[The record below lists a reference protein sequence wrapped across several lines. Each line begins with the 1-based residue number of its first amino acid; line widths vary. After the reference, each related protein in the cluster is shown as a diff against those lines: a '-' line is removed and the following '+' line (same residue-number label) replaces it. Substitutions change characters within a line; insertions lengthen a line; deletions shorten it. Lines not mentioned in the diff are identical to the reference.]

1 MHLLAYFTLQVTL
14 IMIYTLR
21 KVEDNENHVRWIYL
35 TIIINPAVVY
45 PVQSFDPV
53 TMEAMTVNHVA
64 PATSSKTYINP
75 SLVMYYLD
83 PTTFTLVD
91 YESFHLEIKDQE
103 QSIG

>member
-1 MHLLAYFTLQVTL
+1 M
-14 IMIYTLR
+14 R
-21 KVEDNENHVRWIYL
+21 GIYL
-35 TIIINPAVVY
+35 TTVLNMGESQKYAIIINPTVVY

-75 SLVMYYLD
+75 SMVMYYLD